1 MIAELR
7 ERALWQEVSEM
18 ADISRQLKAG
28 QKLRQLIQ
36 ENFRTQEEFAERYGM
51 EIRSVSRYI
60 NQGINKVDVIQE
72 LADFFQVNFLDFFT

>member
-1 MIAELR
+1 MT
-7 ERALWQEVSEM
+7 
-18 ADISRQLKAG
+18 DISAKLKAG
-28 QKLRQLIQ
+28 QKLRKLIQ

-72 LADFFQVNFLDFFT
+72 LADFFQVDFQEFFT